1 MRGSG
6 ASDRASGDLPPS
18 RPLLRGGTLWRN
30 DMFLRYN
37 TRKKDGK
44 EHRYWSVVENR
55 RLRVGPPMQR
65 TVLYLGE
72 INDTQRAAWRK
83 SLDVINEVNQYTEQ
97 ICLFPE
103 DREIPPEVLNGLRV
117 KLSELTLQRPRVF
130 GDCWLACRL
139 WDELHLG
146 PFWRERLP
154 EGKAQV
160 PWFKVLELLTVRQ
173 LVAPGSKWHLHRQWF
188 LASAMDQLLGEDF
201 AVAAK
206 NRLYQCLDRIDQHRT
221 ELFTHLQARWKELF
235 GATYDLLLYDLTSTY
250 FEGQMEQA
258 PKAKHGYSR
267 DKRSDCRQVVIAVV
281 LSPEGFPLAYEVMP
295 GNTNDRTTLKRFLQ
309 KIQTQYGQARR
320 VWIMDRGIP
329 TEETLQ
335 EMRQSDPPVGYL
347 VGTPRGR
354 WDQFKAEFEKVPW
367 QKLRDAVEV
376 KLVCHGP
383 EVYVLA
389 KSQGRRQKE
398 TAIRRRKL
406 ARLLRTLRRLRRPRQ
421 RPWKR
426 DTLLHKLGAAHKE
439 AGKAWGFVKITVP
452 KARQPVNRDTFQF
465 ELLQAK
471 LQDAQQRDGH
481 YLLRGFAAGD
491 QGGPLWER
499 YMQLTEIEAAFKTLK
514 SDLQLRPIRHHLELR
529 IEAHILVCFLA
540 YCLSVTLRK
549 RLEVHAP
556 GLTSRAVFET
566 LSGILMLEVHVPL
579 ADGRELVMPRYT
591 QPEPEHR
598 LVLEKLGWELPPQP
612 PPRIRR
618 SQVPAPVKP
627 QERKSK
633 M

>member
-1 MRGSG
+1 
-6 ASDRASGDLPPS
+6 
-18 RPLLRGGTLWRN
+18 
-30 DMFLRYN
+30 MFLRYN

-55 RLRVGPPMQR
+55 RLRAGHTTQR

-72 INDTQRAAWRK
+72 VNDTQQAAWRK
-83 SLDVINEVNQYTEQ
+83 SLEVINEINQLTEQ

-103 DREIPPEVLNGLRV
+103 DRDIPPDVLNGLQV
-117 KLSELTLQRPRVF
+117 KLSELTLERPRVF
-130 GDCWLACRL
+130 GDCWLGCRL
-139 WDELHLG
+139 WDELQLG
-146 PFWRERLP
+146 SFWRERLP
-154 EGKAQV
+154 EGKAEV

-173 LVAPGSKWHLHRQWF
+173 LVAPGSKWHLHRRWF
-188 LASAMDQLLGEDF
+188 LSSAMDQLLDEDF

-206 NRLYQCLDRIDQHRT
+206 NRLYECLDRIDEHRAA
-221 ELFTHLQARWKELF
+221 LFTHLQARWKDLF

-250 FEGQMEQA
+250 FEGEMEQA

-281 LSPEGFPLAYEVMP
+281 LSAEGFPLAYEIMP
-295 GNTNDRTTLKRFLQ
+295 GNTSDRTTLTFFLQ

-320 VWIMDRGIP
+320 VWVMDRGIP

-335 EMRQSDPPVGYL
+335 AMRQSDPPVGYL
-347 VGTPRGR
+347 VGTPRAR
-354 WDQFKAEFEKVPW
+354 WDQFQEQFENVPW
-367 QKLRDAVEV
+367 QKLRDTIEV
-376 KLVCHGP
+376 KLLGQDE

-389 KSQGRRQKE
+389 KSEGRRRKE

-406 ARLLRTLRRLRRPRQ
+406 ARLLRTLRVLRRTRQ

-439 AGKAWGFVKITVP
+439 AGQAWGFVKITVP
-452 KARQPVNRDTFQF
+452 KARQPANRDTFRF
-465 ELLQAK
+465 ALLQDK
-471 LQDAQQRDGH
+471 LKDAQQRDGH
-481 YLLRGFAAGD
+481 YLLRGFGAGD

-499 YMQLTEIEAAFKTLK
+499 YMQLSEIEAAFKTLK
-514 SDLQLRPIRHHLELR
+514 SDLQLRPIRHHVEPR

-549 RLEVHAP
+549 RLQAHAP
-556 GLTSRAVFET
+556 GLTPRAVLET
-566 LSGILMLEVHVPL
+566 LSGILMLDVHIPL

-591 QPEPEHR
+591 QPEAEHR
-598 LVLEKLGWELPPQP
+598 LVLEKLGWVLPPQP

-618 SQVPAPVKP
+618 SQLPGCAKP
-627 QERKSK
+627 PETKSK

>member
-1 MRGSG
+1 
-6 ASDRASGDLPPS
+6 
-18 RPLLRGGTLWRN
+18 
-30 DMFLRYN
+30 MFLRFN

-55 RLRVGPPMQR
+55 RLRAGSTTQR

-72 INDTQRAAWRK
+72 INDTQQAAWRK
-83 SLDVINEVNQYTEQ
+83 SLEVINETNQRTEQ

-103 DREIPPEVLNGLRV
+103 DREIPPDVLNGLQV

-130 GDCWLACRL
+130 GDCWLGCRL
-139 WDELHLG
+139 WDELQLG
-146 PFWRERLP
+146 TFWRERLP
-154 EGKAQV
+154 EGKARV
-160 PWFKVLELLTVRQ
+160 PWFKVLELLSVRQ
-173 LVAPGSKWHLHRQWF
+173 LVAPGSKWHLHRRWF

-206 NRLYQCLDRIDQHRT
+206 NRLYECLDRIERYRA
-221 ELFTHLQARWKELF
+221 ELFTHLQGRWKDLF

-250 FEGQMEQA
+250 FEGQMEEA
-258 PKAKHGYSR
+258 PKAKYGYSR
-267 DKRSDCRQVVIAVV
+267 DRRSDCRQVVIALV
-281 LSPEGFPLAYEVMP
+281 LSAEGFPLAYEVMP
-295 GNTNDRTTLKRFLQ
+295 GNTSDRTTLKAFLQ

-329 TEETLQ
+329 TEETLA

-347 VGTPRGR
+347 VGTPRAR
-354 WDQFKAEFEKVPW
+354 WDQFQEPLEKVPW
-367 QKLRDAVEV
+367 QKLRDQVEV
-376 KLVCHGP
+376 KLLAQGA

-389 KSQGRRQKE
+389 KSQGRREKE
-398 TAIRRRKL
+398 IAIRRRKL
-406 ARLLRTLRRLRRPRQ
+406 ARLLRTLRQLRRTRQ

-439 AGKAWGFVKITVP
+439 AGKAWGFVRLTVP
-452 KARQPVNRDTFQF
+452 AARQPVNRDTFKFQ
-465 ELLQAK
+465 LLQDK
-471 LQDAQQRDGH
+471 LQAAEQRDGH
-481 YLLRGFAAGD
+481 YLLRGFNAGEQAA
-491 QGGPLWER
+491 PLWER

-514 SDLQLRPIRHHLELR
+514 SDLHLRPIRHHVQVR

-549 RLEVHAP
+549 RLQAHAP
-556 GLTSRAVFET
+556 GLTPRAVLET
-566 LSGILMLEVHVPL
+566 LSGMLMLDVHVPL

-591 QPEPEHR
+591 QPEPDQQ
-598 LVLEKLGWELPPQP
+598 LVLEKLGWPLPPQP

-618 SQVPAPVKP
+618 AQVTATATRR
-627 QERKSK
+627 ET
-633 M
+633 

>member
-1 MRGSG
+1 
-6 ASDRASGDLPPS
+6 
-18 RPLLRGGTLWRN
+18 
-30 DMFLRYN
+30 MFVRYN
-37 TRKKDGK
+37 SRKKDGK

-55 RLRVGPPMQR
+55 RLRAGHTTQR

-72 INDTQRAAWRK
+72 INDAQQAAWRK
-83 SLDVINEVNQYTEQ
+83 SLEVINEANQLTEQ

-103 DREIPPEVLNGLRV
+103 DRDIPPDVLNGLQV
-117 KLSELTLQRPRVF
+117 KLSELRLERPRVF
-130 GDCWLACRL
+130 GDCWLGCRL
-139 WDELHLG
+139 WDELQLG

-154 EGKAQV
+154 DGKAEV
-160 PWFKVLELLTVRQ
+160 PWFKVLELLAVRQ
-173 LVAPGSKWHLHRQWF
+173 LVAPGSKWHLHRRWF
-188 LASAMDQLLGEDF
+188 VSSAMDQLLDQDF

-206 NRLYQCLDRIDQHRT
+206 NRLYECLDRIDEHRAA
-221 ELFTHLQARWKELF
+221 LFTHLQARWKDLF

-250 FEGQMEQA
+250 FEGEMEQA

-281 LSPEGFPLAYEVMP
+281 LSTEGFPLAYEIMP
-295 GNTNDRTTLKRFLQ
+295 GNTNDRTTLKGFLQ

-320 VWIMDRGIP
+320 IWVMDRGVP

-347 VGTPRGR
+347 VGTPRAR
-354 WDQFKAEFEKVPW
+354 WEQFQAQWEKVPW
-367 QKLRDAVEV
+367 QKLRDTIEV
-376 KLVCHGP
+376 KLLSQGE

-406 ARLLRTLRRLRRPRQ
+406 ARLLRTLRVLRRTRQ

-439 AGKAWGFVKITVP
+439 AGKAWSFVKITVP
-452 KARQPVNRDTFQF
+452 KARQAVNRDTFQF
-465 ELLQAK
+465 ELLQDK
-471 LQDAQQRDGH
+471 LQEAQQRDGH
-481 YLLRGFAAGD
+481 YLLRGFGAGD

-499 YMQLTEIEAAFKTLK
+499 YMQLSEIEAAFKTLK
-514 SDLQLRPIRHHLELR
+514 SDLQLRPIRHHVEPR

-549 RLEVHAP
+549 RLQAHAP
-556 GLTSRAVFET
+556 GLTPRAVLET
-566 LSGILMLEVHVPL
+566 LSGILMLDVHIPL
-579 ADGRELVMPRYT
+579 ADGRELMMPRYT
-591 QPEPEHR
+591 QPEAEHR

-618 SQVPAPVKP
+618 AQVQGPANGR
-627 QERKSK
+627 QTKSK

>member
-1 MRGSG
+1 
-6 ASDRASGDLPPS
+6 
-18 RPLLRGGTLWRN
+18 
-30 DMFLRYN
+30 MFVRYN

-55 RLRVGPPMQR
+55 RLRLGHTTQR

-72 INDTQRAAWRK
+72 INDTQQAAWRK
-83 SLDVINEVNQYTEQ
+83 SLDVVNEANQLTEQ

-103 DREIPPEVLNGLRV
+103 DREIPPDVLNGLQV
-117 KLSELTLQRPRVF
+117 KLSELTLEHPRAF
-130 GDCWLACRL
+130 GGCWLGCRL
-139 WDELHLG
+139 WDELGLG

-154 EGKAQV
+154 EGRAEV

-173 LVAPGSKWHLHRQWF
+173 LVAPGSKWHLHRRWF
-188 LASAMDQLLGEDF
+188 LSSAMDQLLEEDF

-206 NRLYQCLDRIDQHRT
+206 NRLYQCLDRLDQHRAA
-221 ELFTHLQARWKELF
+221 LFTHLQGRWKDLF

-250 FEGQMEQA
+250 FEGEMEQA

-281 LSPEGFPLAYEVMP
+281 LSAEGFPLAYEIMP
-295 GNTNDRTTLKRFLQ
+295 GNTSDRTTLRLFLQ

-320 VWIMDRGIP
+320 VWVMDRGIP
-329 TEETLQ
+329 TEETLE

-347 VGTPRGR
+347 VGTPRVG
-354 WDQFKAEFEKVPW
+354 WDQFKDRFEKVPW
-367 QKLRDAVEV
+367 QKLRDTIQV
-376 KLVCHGP
+376 KLLSQDK

-406 ARLLRTLRRLRRPRQ
+406 ARLLRTLRMLRRTRQ

-426 DTLLHKLGAAHKE
+426 DTLLHKLGAAHKQ
-439 AGKAWGFVKITVP
+439 AGKAWGFVKITLP

-465 ELLQAK
+465 ELLKDK
-471 LQDAQQRDGH
+471 LKDAQQRDGH
-481 YLLRGFAAGD
+481 YLLRGFDAGD
-491 QGGPLWER
+491 QAGPLWER
-499 YMQLTEIEAAFKTLK
+499 YMQLSEIEAAFKTLK
-514 SDLQLRPIRHHLELR
+514 SDLQLRPIRHHVELR

-540 YCLSVTLRK
+540 YCLSLTLRK
-549 RLEVHAP
+549 RLEAHAP
-556 GLTSRAVFET
+556 GLTPRAVLET
-566 LSGILMLEVHVPL
+566 LSDILMLDVHVPL
-579 ADGRELVMPRYT
+579 ADGRQLVMPRYT
-591 QPEPEHR
+591 QPEAEHR
-598 LVLEKLGWELPPQP
+598 LVLEKLGWDLPPQP

-618 SQVPAPVKP
+618 SQVPGPANRPDT
-627 QERKSK
+627 KSK